1 MTGHAEKMNRNASD
15 MKRICLLLMLLAA
28 TGLASAE
35 TFRISDIRVDGLQR
49 LSEGSI
55 FSYVP
60 LEVGDTM
67 TPSLARST
75 IRDLWATGFFDDVRL
90 AREDNVLVVTV
101 EERPAISAISI
112 AGNKQIKTED
122 LMPALANI
130 GIAEG
135 EIFNKL
141 ELDRVRQEMIHQ
153 YYSRGY
159 YGVNVD
165 TNVGELSRNRVNL
178 SIVVEEGDQARIRHI
193 NIVGNKAFSEEEL
206 RDDFESDSKRG
217 LFFWRGADKYTRE
230 KLSGDL
236 ETLRSYYLDRGY
248 LDFSIESTQ
257 VSISES
263 KRDIFVTANIR
274 EGEIYTV
281 SDVLLTGELILGEET
296 LRRLIMVEQGDTF
309 SRKRV
314 EQSVENITAVLAN
327 IGYAFANV
335 NPVPRID
342 RDTLETELN
351 FFIDPGKRVYVR
363 QVEFRGNTKTKDE
376 VMRREMRQFEGAWFS
391 QSAIDRSKLRLQ
403 QLGYLDKVNVE
414 TPAVEGTDDQV
425 DIIISV
431 EEQPSGS
438 FQIGFGYSQ
447 IQGLIASVSV
457 QQDNFLGSGRRV
469 GFALSHSDIYT
480 QASVN
485 YTNPYYTDSGV
496 SRGFYARYT
505 EYERR
510 DANISTYSTSQ
521 AAGGVNFG
529 FPLSEVDYLRFGLG
543 AQRIDLNFLS
553 GACLAE
559 PGLDPEDPDNY
570 VYGVCADRPLA
581 ITLDIDGDGF
591 LSTSERQIET
601 YRIDGTW
608 SRDSRNHY
616 LNPTVGSLHRFGAEV
631 ALPGSTREFFR
642 VNYRFRKYW
651 PIGSKGMAFSLKGDI
666 AYGDSYD
673 NYDKKL
679 GIEPVEPELA
689 EGRSLDCQLDEVVTY
704 DAGLPFYEHFYGG
717 GVSDIRG
724 FDDNSLGP
732 KDSYCRSVGG
742 DFKVIGGLELAFP
755 LPNIESSGTRLAW
768 FVDVGNV
775 YRDFD
780 SFETGLLRASTGLSL
795 TWQAPVGPIII
806 NVATPLKEREGDETQ
821 IIQFSFGQTF

>member
-1 MTGHAEKMNRNASD
+1 

-49 LSEGSI
+49 LSEGNI

-75 IRDLWATGFFDDVRL
+75 IRDLWETGFFDDVSL
-90 AREDNVLVVTV
+90 SREGDVLVVTV

-112 AGNKQIKTED
+112 AGNRQIKTED

-141 ELDRVRQEMIHQ
+141 ELDRVRQEMIRQ

-159 YGVNVD
+159 YAVEVD
-165 TNVGELSRNRVNL
+165 SNVGELSRNRVNL
-178 SIVVEEGDQARIRHI
+178 SIVVEEGAQARIRHI
-193 NIVGNKAFSEEEL
+193 NIVGNETFREEEL
-206 RDDFESDSKRG
+206 RDGFESDSKLG
-217 LFFWRGADKYTRE
+217 WFFWQGANKYTRE

-257 VSISES
+257 VSISED
-263 KRDIFVTANIR
+263 KRDIFVTANVR
-274 EGEIYTV
+274 EGEVYTV
-281 SDVLLTGELILGEET
+281 SDVVLTGELILGEET
-296 LRRLIMVEQGDTF
+296 LRRLIMIEEGDTF
-309 SRKRV
+309 SRKQV
-314 EQSVENITAVLAN
+314 EQSVNNITTVLSN

-363 QVEFRGNTKTKDE
+363 RVEFRGNTQTKDE
-376 VMRREMRQFEGAWFS
+376 VLRREMRQFEGAWFS

-403 QLGYLDKVNVE
+403 RLGYLDNVNVE

-425 DIIISV
+425 DIVVSV

-438 FQIGFGYSQ
+438 FQVGFGYSQ
-447 IQGLIASVSV
+447 VQGLIASVSV

-469 GFALSHSDIYT
+469 GFAVSHSDIYT

-505 EYERR
+505 EFERQ
-510 DANISTYSTSQ
+510 DANISTFSTSQ
-521 AAGGVNFG
+521 AAAGVNFG

-543 AQRIDLNFLS
+543 AQDVDINIGSTLC
-553 GACLAE
+553 AV
-559 PGLDPEDPDNY
+559 DPDDPDSARVRCFLAN
-570 VYGVCADRPLA
+570 RPLG
-581 ITLDIDGDGF
+581 ITLDENRDGF
-591 LSTSERQIET
+591 LSPEERSVTT
-601 YRIDGTW
+601 YRLDGTW

-616 LNPTVGSLHRFGAEV
+616 LNPTTGSLHRLGAEV

-642 VNYRFRKYW
+642 LNYRFRKYW
-651 PIGSKGMAFSLKGDI
+651 PIGDNGMAFSLKGDV
-666 AYGDSYD
+666 AYGDAYD
-673 NYDKKL
+673 NYDEEL
-679 GIEPVEPELA
+679 GIQPTDPVIT
-689 EGRSLDCQLDEVVTY
+689 EGFEGGCQLDEVVTY

-732 KDSYCRSVGG
+732 KDEACRSVGG
-742 DFKVIGGLELAFP
+742 DFKVIGGFELAFP
-755 LPNIESSGTRLAW
+755 LPNVESSGTRLAW
-768 FVDVGNV
+768 FFDVGNV
-775 YRDFD
+775 YRDVD
-780 SFETGLLRASTGLSL
+780 SFETDLLRASTGLSL

>member
-1 MTGHAEKMNRNASD
+1 
-15 MKRICLLLMLLAA
+15 MKQICLLLALLAF

-49 LSEGSI
+49 LSEGNV

-60 LEVGDTM
+60 LEVGDRL

-75 IRDLWATGFFDDVRL
+75 VRDLWQTGFFDDVSL
-90 AREDNVLVVTV
+90 SREDDVLVVTV
-101 EERPAISAISI
+101 EERPAISAVSI
-112 AGNKQIKTED
+112 AGNRQIKTDD

-141 ELDRVRQEMIHQ
+141 ELDRVRQEMIRQ

-159 YGVNVD
+159 YAVDVD
-165 TNVGELSRNRVNL
+165 TQVGELSRNRVNL
-178 SIVVEEGDQARIRHI
+178 SIVVEEGEQARIRHI
-193 NIVGNKAFSEEEL
+193 NIVGNEAFSEDEL
-206 RDDFESDSKRG
+206 REDFESDSKLG
-217 LFFWRGADKYTRE
+217 LFFWQGANKYTRE

-236 ETLRSYYLDRGY
+236 ETLRSFYLDRGY

-257 VSISES
+257 VSISED

-274 EGEIYTV
+274 EGEVYNV
-281 SDVLLTGELILGEET
+281 SDVVLTGEMILGEET
-296 LRRLIMVEQGDTF
+296 LKRLIMIEPGDTF
-309 SRKRV
+309 SRKQV
-314 EQSVENITAVLAN
+314 EQSVDNITTVLSN
-327 IGYAFANV
+327 LGYAFANV

-351 FFIDPGKRVYVR
+351 FFVEPGKRVYVR
-363 QVEFRGNTKTKDE
+363 RVEFRGNAQTKDE
-376 VMRREMRQFEGAWFS
+376 VLRREMRQFEGAWFS
-391 QSAIDRSKLRLQ
+391 QSAIDRSKVRLQ
-403 QLGYLDKVNVE
+403 RLGYFDEVNIE

-425 DIIISV
+425 DVIVSV

-438 FQIGFGYSQ
+438 FQVGFGYSQ
-447 IQGLIASVSV
+447 IQGLIASISV

-469 GFALSHSDIYT
+469 GFSVSHSDIYT

-485 YTNPYYTDSGV
+485 YTNPYYTDNGV

-505 EYERR
+505 EFQRR
-510 DANISTYSTSQ
+510 DANISTFSTSQ

-543 AQRIDLNFLS
+543 AQRIDINI
-553 GACLAE
+553 GRTNC
-559 PGLDPEDPDNY
+559 PIDDDPDNFEPCF
-570 VYGVCADRPLA
+570 VADRPLA
-581 ITLDIDGDGF
+581 ITLDQNMDGR
-591 LSTSERQIET
+591 LSADERRVTT
-601 YRIDGTW
+601 YRMDSTW

-616 LNPTVGSLHRFGAEV
+616 LNPTDGSLHRLGAEV
-631 ALPGSTREFFR
+631 ALPGSTREFYR
-642 VNYRFRKYW
+642 MNYRFRKYW
-651 PIGSKGMAFSLKGDI
+651 PIGDSGMAFSIKGDL
-666 AYGDSYD
+666 AYGDAYD
-673 NYDKKL
+673 NYDEEL
-679 GIEPVEPELA
+679 GLEPEEVEELPDD
-689 EGRSLDCQLDEVVTY
+689 RVRDCQLDEIVTY

-724 FDDNSLGP
+724 FEDNSLGP
-732 KDSYCRSVGG
+732 KDTACRSVGG
-742 DFKVIGGLELAFP
+742 DFKVIGGIELAFP
-755 LPNIESSGTRLAW
+755 LPYLDVSGTRLAW

-780 SFETGLLRASTGLSL
+780 SFDSDLLRASTGLSL

-806 NVATPLKEREGDETQ
+806 NLATPLQERDGDDTQ
-821 IIQFSFGQTF
+821 ILQFSFGQTF